1 MVILKVYVMDKVF
14 DVLKIDKF
22 LVIMEIFVIKIEL
35 VDDMDGDFLFKIIS
49 VFSLLLDIEKDLF

>member
-22 LVIMEIFVIKIEL
+22 LVIMEIFVIKFEL
-35 VDDMDGDFLFKIIS
+35 VDGMDSDFLFKIIS
-49 VFSLLLDIEKDLF
+49 VFSLLLDVEKDLF